1 MRTMA
6 ITKNAKKAHRAS
18 LKKKVFNTRRSRSYK
33 DIMKE
38 IDKLIKDGKVAEAQA
53 KLPLAY
59 KALDKAAKMNTIKKN
74 NASRSKSRLSARI
87 KKAKA
92 AK

>member
-1 MRTMA
+1 MA

-18 LKKKVFNTRRSRSYK
+18 IKKKVFNTRRTRAYK
-33 DIMKE
+33 DVMRDIE
-38 IDKLIKDGKVAEAQA
+38 KLIVAGKVAEAQA

-74 NASRSKSRLSARI
+74 NASRNKSRLSAAI

-92 AK
+92 TK